1 MGRLSNRKGLG
12 GKSSLLAVELAPRH
26 YFYDRCNE
34 ILAEAEFDETVE
46 MLCQPYYEDDGR
58 RSVPPGR
65 YFRMLFVGQFEGLE
79 SEREIAWRCADSL
92 SLHRFLRLQDGE
104 TVPDHSTLSVTRAR
118 LPLEVHH
125 VVFGFILE
133 IADQHDL
140 VRGKRIGVDASTQ
153 EANASL
159 RRLVRRDTGE
169 DYQEMLR
176 RLARASGIETP
187 STADLIRFDR
197 ARKDKTLSNADWVSE
212 TDPAARIA
220 KMKDGRTRL
229 GYKPEH
235 AVDLDTDVIVAVRI
249 HPADQGDTQT
259 LPGTLAHAEAMLDL
273 IGAAPT
279 PEAPAELIADTG
291 YHSRAGL
298 KALEDGAWTTR
309 ISEKQQKGFAR
320 WPGAAAARRAVY
332 NNWIRVK
339 RTVARTAFKLR
350 GEKVERSFA
359 HILEVGALRRTWLR
373 GVANVEKR
381 YTIQV
386 AAYNLGL
393 VIRHRFGAGTPR
405 QAAATANFFFLD
417 YHVSVII
424 LLSLSCHQ
432 ASRREQRLE
441 LRWLCLAVPWCL
453 QSKIQ
458 KSTGC

>member
-1 MGRLSNRKGLG
+1 MAMGRLSNRLTVPRSG
-12 GKSSLLAVELAPRH
+12 SRLAVDLAPRH
-26 YFYDRCNE
+26 AFYDWCNE
-34 ILAEAEFDETVE
+34 VLAEAEFDEAVE
-46 MLCQPYYEDDGR
+46 MLCQGSYKDGVGR
-58 RSVPPGR
+58 PSIPPGR
-65 YFRMLFVGQFEGLE
+65 YFRMLFVGQFEGLD
-79 SEREIAWRCADSL
+79 SEREIEWRCADSL
-92 SLHRFLRLQDGE
+92 SLHRFLQLVEGE
-104 TVPDHSTLSVTRAR
+104 RVPEQSTLSVTRSR

-125 VVFGFILE
+125 AVFGFILE
-133 IADQHDL
+133 IAGKHDL
-140 VRGKRIGVDASTQ
+140 VPARRIGVDASTQ

-197 ARKDKTLSNADWVSE
+197 ARKDKTLSNADWVSQ

-220 KMKDGRTRL
+220 RMKDGRTRL

-235 AVDLDTDVIVAVRI
+235 AVDLDTEVIVAIKI

-259 LPGTLAHAEAMLDL
+259 LAGTLAHAEAMLDL
-273 IGAAPT
+273 IGGAPT
-279 PEAPAELIADTG
+279 PAAPAELIADTG

-309 ISEKQQKGFAR
+309 IAEKQQKGFAR
-320 WPGAAAARRAVY
+320 WHGDAAARRAVY
-332 NNWIRVK
+332 NNRTRLK
-339 RTVARTAFKLR
+339 STVARTAFKLR

-393 VIRHRFGAGTPR
+393 VMRHRFGAGTPR
-405 QAAATANFFFLD
+405 QAAAIACFTSTEYNTAVITFLR
-417 YHVSVII
+417 
-424 LLSLSCHQ
+424 LPCHQ
-432 ASRREQRLE
+432 ASCREQRHE
-441 LRWLCLAVPWCL
+441 LCWWCL
-453 QSKIQ
+453 VALRHMQSKI
-458 KSTGC
+458 